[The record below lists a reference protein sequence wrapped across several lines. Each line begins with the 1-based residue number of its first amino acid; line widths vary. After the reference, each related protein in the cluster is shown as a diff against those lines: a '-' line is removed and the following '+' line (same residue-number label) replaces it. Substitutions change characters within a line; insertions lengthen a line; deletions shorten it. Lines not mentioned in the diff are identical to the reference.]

1 MQGAETTMS
10 SQWRPLETGG
20 HSSLSPLGGQ
30 LGGRPMSRQITKN
43 PQNLLQNFHP
53 SQQQQSNG
61 YGFNNFPLSP
71 SGNSGNGSSSGG
83 SSGMMHG
90 SASTSRLSSLMSG
103 GGSNFSSFGNDLESS
118 GSGSNFSGNSGGA
131 HYSGSRSMYNE
142 SRSSN
147 NGFSGMIGGGGG
159 GGSGFERSL
168 SSGYDSHHHTGP
180 ERGGFDRQM
189 SVPNNLPQPKFPVQ
203 NGFNG
208 RSDGF
213 NNRSS
218 DGFNNRPDGFNNRS
232 DGFNNR
238 PSGFGSEQP
247 RPSGFGSEQPRPMM
261 SSNNDSFFGGNN
273 MFGRSGS
280 PNQMNGG
287 SRPGFNDMKI
297 GTWNEGGARYVLT

>member
-1 MQGAETTMS
+1 
-10 SQWRPLETGG
+10 
-20 HSSLSPLGGQ
+20 
-30 LGGRPMSRQITKN
+30 MSRQITKN

-103 GGSNFSSFGNDLESS
+103 GGSNFSSFGGNDLESS

-159 GGSGFERSL
+159 GGGSGSGFERSM
-168 SSGYDSHHHTGP
+168 SSGYDSHHHNSGP

-247 RPSGFGSEQPRPMM
+247 RPMM

-297 GTWNEGGARYVLT
+297 GTWNEGGARYVFT